1 MEISRRSK
9 NFSIFKI
16 MQNLIR
22 QDLYIFFDCLQST
35 IIEEID
41 ALTLFEYCQNN
52 NITAKYIA
60 KKDGSLY
67 KNMNGTVPRDIIFI
81 EDLKNKYLTKEL
93 FFILIRAKALITSFG
108 DINDSLEKMLMGS
121 KKTEYISIGHRSM
134 FFKTAMCKTEYLSPR
149 RYNKRL
155 ISNEYERE
163 LLMSFGWQENQLIS
177 AGLPRWDKLS
187 ESASGS
193 NSKKGK
199 NVFIFLLGGVP

>member
-1 MEISRRSK
+1 MLAARTFRFLILKISLYRCRLLSKVTFGETKEHYTHKKTAFRDHIKKMEISRRGK

-41 ALTLFEYCQNN
+41 VLTLFEYCQNN

-121 KKTEYISIGHRSM
+121 KKTEYISIGHGSM
-134 FFKTAMCKTEYLSPR
+134 FFR
-149 RYNKRL
+149 
-155 ISNEYERE
+155 
-163 LLMSFGWQENQLIS
+163 
-177 AGLPRWDKLS
+177 
-187 ESASGS
+187 
-193 NSKKGK
+193 
-199 NVFIFLLGGVP
+199 